1 MYEEKSLLLVNLDV
15 FERVRFDEIWAG
27 KPANLIEQCRGNDF
41 VIRESLIGYTPPPP
55 PHREMFR
62 LKK

>member
-1 MYEEKSLLLVNLDV
+1 MYEEKSLLLVNLGV

-27 KPANLIEQCRGNDF
+27 KPANLIEQCQDNDF
-41 VIRESLIGYTPPPP
+41 VIRESLFDYTPPPP
-55 PHREMFR
+55 REMFR